1 MAVEGSALKVHPG
14 RNPSYDAEMEARR
27 EAQAHNRRAR
37 EYNTMQEAMGTKMR
51 MPLVPVPRQPNKY
64 VPHQGR
70 KELARHVDR

>member
-1 MAVEGSALKVHPG
+1 MAVDGAALMVHPG
-14 RNPSYDAEMEARR
+14 RNPDYHRIMQERR

-37 EYNTMQEAMGTKMR
+37 EFNTMSQAQGSGLR

-70 KELARHVDR
+70 KELARHVGK